1 MNSNRSPI
9 TNITAGVNLV
19 FTYAAGETASRFLA
33 ALRDE
38 QKIYG
43 KRCPTCRRV
52 LVPARSFCP
61 RCFAETSEWI
71 EVGPGGTL
79 VAFTPLPSSGGEAGA
94 DSPFP
99 MGEGLGTRALALIR
113 LDGAD
118 TNLLHLLEGREP
130 QAWQIG
136 MRLEAVF
143 AAERVGSIRDIL
155 YFRST
160 QESK

>member
-1 MNSNRSPI
+1 MNNNQSPI

-19 FTYAAGETASRFLA
+19 FTYAAGETASRFLI

-43 KRCPTCRRV
+43 TRCPTCRRA

-61 RCFAETSEWI
+61 RCYVDTDEWV
-71 EVGPGGTL
+71 EVGPAGTL
-79 VAFTPLPSSGGEAGA
+79 IALASASAPSSLRLHSGQAFILHP
-94 DSPFP
+94 SSF
-99 MGEGLGTRALALIR
+99 ALIR

-118 TNLLHLLEGREP
+118 TNLLHLLEDRGP

-160 QESK
+160 QEPK

>member
-1 MNSNRSPI
+1 MNSNQSPI

-43 KRCPTCRRV
+43 KRCPTCQRV

-61 RCFAETSEWI
+61 RCFVETTEWI
-71 EVGPGGTL
+71 EVGPVGTL
-79 VAFTPLPSSGGEAGA
+79 SAFNPAPSSLRLHSGQAF
-94 DSPFP
+94 SLHPS
-99 MGEGLGTRALALIR
+99 ALALIR

-118 TNLLHLLEGREP
+118 TNLLHLLEDRGP

-160 QESK
+160 QEPK